1 MYFSYRISQSSVVIL
16 QSSSSSLSAE
26 RRLFYNARS
35 YFKHD
40 ISSTRAVSR
49 NFLILQVITILK
61 ELHKITTHDTI
72 QSNEKESTRA
82 GHRPYTLRVSK
93 IDGGATCSA
102 RICLSNLSSNK
113 VRTTLHYLSILT
125 SYATSKTTGH
135 KFRPSLYDFI

>member
-1 MYFSYRISQSSVVIL
+1 MLTSYL
-16 QSSSSSLSAE
+16 Q
-26 RRLFYNARS
+26 
-35 YFKHD
+35 HD
-40 ISSTRAVSR
+40 ISSNRTDYRK
-49 NFLILQVITILK
+49 FTIMHVINILK
-61 ELHKITTHDTI
+61 ELHKITTHHTI

-82 GHRPYTLRVSK
+82 GHRLYTLLVSI